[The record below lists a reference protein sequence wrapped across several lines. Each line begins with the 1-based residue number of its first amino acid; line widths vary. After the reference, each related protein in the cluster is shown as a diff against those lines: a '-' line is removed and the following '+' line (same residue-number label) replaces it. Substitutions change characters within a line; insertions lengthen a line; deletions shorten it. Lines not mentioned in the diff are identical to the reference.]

1 MHVINPPFKKP
12 AKKYEPR
19 GLSILFE
26 DKYIIVVKKAN
37 GLLTIGTDKERN
49 KTAQSLMSDYVK
61 RGNAKSPARVFI
73 VHRLDRD
80 TSGVLI
86 FAKDER
92 TKNNLQEH
100 WGDYSKKYLTVVNGI
115 MDEKEGIITSLLA
128 ENKAHIVY
136 ATDDETEGKIAK
148 TEYKVL
154 KETKDYSLLE
164 INLLTGRKNQ
174 IRVHMADAGHA
185 VAGDVVYGKGFKRL
199 RRLALHAAALTII
212 HPVTKQKITFE
223 TEMPNYFKELIKE
236 QA

>member
-1 MHVINPPFKKP
+1 VYEVNPPFKKP

-19 GLSILFE
+19 GLSIIFE
-26 DKYIIVVKKAN
+26 DKFIIVVKKAN

-49 KTAQSLMSDYVK
+49 KTAQSLMSEYVK
-61 RGNAKSPARVFI
+61 RGNAKSPARVYI

-80 TSGVLI
+80 TSGVLV

-100 WGDYSKKYLTVVNGI
+100 WGDYSKKYLTVVNGTLE
-115 MDEKEGIITSLLA
+115 EKEGTITSYLA

-136 ATDDETEGKIAK
+136 STNETEGKLAQ
-148 TEYKVL
+148 TEYKVI

-174 IRVHMADAGHA
+174 IRVHMADAGHP
-185 VAGDVVYGKGFKRL
+185 VAGDVVYGKGFKRI
-199 RRLALHAAALTII
+199 RRLALHAASLSII
-212 HPVTKQKITFE
+212 HPVSKRKLTFE
-223 TEMPNYFKELIKE
+223 TDMPNYFKELIKE
-236 QA
+236 